1 LKFASKTP
9 GKEISFNWYDGGMR
23 PQLPDG
29 CDYKSV
35 FGSVD
40 GGMLFIGTKGI
51 LSAEMFGENPKLWPE
66 KKFETVR
73 IATKPRALVPDS
85 WQGHQ
90 QQFVQACKKGYGA
103 YTSSSFDQSGPLT
116 EIVLMGNLAVRS
128 YLYRENKADGK
139 GVNFP
144 GRQKLIWD
152 GDQYED
158 YKF

>member
-73 IATKPRALVPDS
+73 IATKPRALVPGQLARS
-85 WQGHQ
+85 SAAICSGLQ
-90 QQFVQACKKGYGA
+90 KGIRRLHELVFRPIGA
-103 YTSSSFDQSGPLT
+103 INRNCS
-116 EIVLMGNLAVRS
+116 
-128 YLYRENKADGK
+128 DG
-139 GVNFP
+139 
-144 GRQKLIWD
+144 
-152 GDQYED
+152 
-158 YKF
+158 